1 MELPHNNVSDA
12 LARHAATDAG
22 VQRQSRIAG
31 ERQARKTEPLTTR
44 LKKNKKI
51 NQKFQLQTAISQ
63 SRGTKGMGGVND
75 TVGLGSLVCAQTTA
89 ASDCGQQR
97 SRTVRH

>member
-44 LKKNKKI
+44 LKKINK
-51 NQKFQLQTAISQ
+51 
-63 SRGTKGMGGVND
+63 
-75 TVGLGSLVCAQTTA
+75 
-89 ASDCGQQR
+89 
-97 SRTVRH
+97 